1 MLRPRSAVGSNQ
13 GELSMLRKKCL
24 VPWLCVSATFVLGP
38 SLGYCQSP
46 PEHPSEFAAT
56 ARVSAAN
63 VIATGHSSFE
73 DGAAPVV
80 GMPYSGIGT
89 TQSAALFLDGN
100 RIVRTETTRFFRDSQ
115 GRTRVEHMF
124 PPITSTMSSAPTVMM
139 VAINDPVSGE
149 RYMLHPQQK
158 TADVLPWRGASA
170 IQPPVP
176 TPTPPARLS
185 LPGFGFGAVSSDA
198 ESKGVPLGEK
208 TIDGIRVVG
217 TQLEHTV
224 PVNAIGNQKPIVITV
239 EQWFSPE
246 LGVVV
251 LATHR
256 STIGSETTYQ
266 LEQVVRAEPDAALFG
281 VPPDYTQREANVMS
295 AQSTAVLSSTGC
307 VEAKKP

>member
-1 MLRPRSAVGSNQ
+1 
-13 GELSMLRKKCL
+13 
-24 VPWLCVSATFVLGP
+24 
-38 SLGYCQSP
+38 
-46 PEHPSEFAAT
+46 
-56 ARVSAAN
+56 
-63 VIATGHSSFE
+63 
-73 DGAAPVV
+73 
-80 GMPYSGIGT
+80 MPYSGIAT
-89 TQSAALFLDGN
+89 TQSATLLLDGN

-124 PPITSTMSSAPTVMM
+124 PPINSSMSSAPTVMM
-139 VAINDPVSGE
+139 VAINDPVSAE

-158 TADVLPWRGASA
+158 IADVLAWRGASA

-176 TPTPPARLS
+176 TPTPSARFS

-224 PVNAIGNQKPIVITV
+224 PVNTIGNEKPIVITA

-246 LGVVV
+246 LGVVI

-256 STIGSETTYQ
+256 SAIGSETTYQ
-266 LEQVVRAEPDAALFG
+266 LEQIVRAEPDATLF
-281 VPPDYTQREANVMS
+281 VLPADYTRRDVMS
-295 AQSTAVLSSTGC
+295 AQSTAALTSSGC